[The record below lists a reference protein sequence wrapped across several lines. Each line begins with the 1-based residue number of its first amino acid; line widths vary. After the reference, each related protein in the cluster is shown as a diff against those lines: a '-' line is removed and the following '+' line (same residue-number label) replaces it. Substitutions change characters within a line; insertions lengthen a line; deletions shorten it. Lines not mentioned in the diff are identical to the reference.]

1 MTDRGGLMADEF
13 KRGQP
18 RERGL
23 RTRTRVVGWAALVVT
38 LAAVA
43 LVGCG
48 GSSSSPTTTV
58 VVPGSPAAPAS
69 THAAAAS
76 SGVKPAPDSSKA
88 SAKASSTTLPRTS
101 ATTSARPSTKP
112 SASSA
117 TSSSSG
123 EIYSTPGAFSISSPA
138 FALNGEIP
146 AQYTCAGAGISPP
159 LSWER
164 VPAHAV
170 ELLLF
175 VIDDT
180 SDSYTNPDGGIRWV
194 VGGIDPSSTGVAAG
208 QVPAGGI
215 VGTSTA
221 GKAAYSPICPA
232 PGKSDRIE
240 FTLYA
245 LSKKIHISPGFSPTQ
260 AEHEYGSGNDLL
272 GQSAVTY
279 GIASRP

>member
-1 MTDRGGLMADEF
+1 MADEF
-13 KRGQP
+13 KRGL
-18 RERGL
+18 RARG
-23 RTRTRVVGWAALVVT
+23 RVVGRRVVGWAALLFVP

-43 LVGCG
+43 FAGCG
-48 GSSSSPTTTV
+48 GSSPSATTMAVPSSP
-58 VVPGSPAAPAS
+58 
-69 THAAAAS
+69 AAAAS
-76 SGVKPAPDSSKA
+76 TPAATSNAASPPPPATTAGATRGASSASKAAHGSAKTSSK
-88 SAKASSTTLPRTS
+88 TS
-101 ATTSARPSTKP
+101 

-123 EIYSTPGAFSISSPA
+123 EVYSAPGTFSISSSA

-159 LSWER
+159 LSWAN

-180 SDSYTNPDGGIRWV
+180 SDSYTNPNGGIRWV
-194 VGGIDPSSTGVAAG
+194 LGGIDPSSTGVAAG

-221 GKAAYSPICPA
+221 GKAAYSPICPPA
-232 PGKSDRIE
+232 GKADRIE

-245 LSKKIHISPGFSPTQ
+245 LSKKIHIAPGFSPTQ

>member
-1 MTDRGGLMADEF
+1 MADGFTGGLRA
-13 KRGQP
+13 RG
-18 RERGL
+18 RMVGR
-23 RTRTRVVGWAALVVT
+23 RVAGGAALLSVP

-43 LVGCG
+43 LAGCG
-48 GSSSSPTTTV
+48 GSSSSSTTTV
-58 VVPGSPAAPAS
+58 VVPSSPAASTPAATS
-69 THAAAAS
+69 NAAS
-76 SGVKPAPDSSKA
+76 PPPPATTAGATTGASSASKAAHGSAKTSSK
-88 SAKASSTTLPRTS
+88 TS
-101 ATTSARPSTKP
+101 

-123 EIYSTPGAFSISSPA
+123 EVYSTPGAFSISSSA

-146 AQYTCAGAGISPP
+146 SQYTCAGAGISPP
-159 LSWER
+159 LSWEK

-180 SDSYTNPDGGIRWV
+180 ADSYANPNGGIRWV
-194 VGGIDPSSTGVAAG
+194 VGGIDPSSTGVPAG
-208 QVPAGGI
+208 KVPAGGI
-215 VGTSTA
+215 VGTDTA
-221 GKAAYSPICPA
+221 GKAAYTPICPPA
-232 PGKSDRIE
+232 GKSDRIE

-245 LSKKIHISPGFSPTQ
+245 LSKRIKIAPGFQPTQ